1 MKVKIFN
8 RKMKKKLLVA
18 YLLIIVAILFV
29 VGHIFYINFAKGD
42 EYGLLVLS
50 QQDSRSITIPYKRG
64 DIVDRNGNVLATST
78 KVYNLI
84 LDPKAMLGG
93 KNNKTSEEKLNA
105 TLDALVTCFG
115 LNREE
120 VSARIHEKKDS
131 RYLVC
136 TKHLT
141 HEQVTP
147 FKEMMNDENSKIT
160 GVFFEDEYVRKYP
173 YSNLAATLIGYTN
186 SGDSG
191 SWGIEEYYN
200 DTLNGTDGRQFSYFN
215 SENVMENIIKDAEDG
230 RSIISSIDMNVQ
242 GIIEKKIAS
251 WKEQYHPENVAA
263 IVADPNTGEILGMS
277 CSKNN
282 YDLNNPRDLT
292 PFYTE
297 EDLQQ
302 VLENELQRYTEEEQA
317 ALTEDDKQ
325 LIILN
330 RVWRNYCISDSLE
343 AGSTIKPF
351 TVAAAIEEGAVS
363 KDQTFVC
370 DGAEAVA
377 DKVIHCH
384 KRDGHG
390 TVSLTQAIMQSCND
404 ALMQISFK
412 LGKDAFCK
420 YQSQFGFGL
429 KTGIDLPGEVSCA
442 SLIYTQDTMRD
453 IDLATNS
460 FGQNFN
466 VTMIQMVAGFSALIN
481 GGNYYQPTV
490 VKQIVNPDGTVVE
503 NMDKKLVK
511 NIVTQ
516 DTTDFLK
523 NALHETV
530 VAGTGKSAAVPG
542 YEVAGKTGTAQI
554 AGRRGEDA
562 YILSFMG
569 YAPFDNP
576 EVLCYV
582 IVDEPDVPDRSSSS
596 YASRLFSEIM
606 TEVLPYMGV
615 YSEIE
620 TIPETPQPEETTSEA
635 VEDDNQQEQN
645 EEEQPEENQETQNT
659 PEEIGDESYD
669 LPLYEGNID
678 ELYKENE

>member
-1 MKVKIFN
+1 MKTKIFN

-18 YLLIIVAILFV
+18 YMLILIALLFV
-29 VGHIFYINFAKGD
+29 VGHIIYISLAKGD

-64 DIVDRNGNVLATST
+64 DILDRNGNVLATST

-84 LDPKAMLGG
+84 LDPKAMLGDE
-93 KNNKTSEEKLNA
+93 NDETSVENLNA
-105 TLDALVTCFG
+105 TLDALVTYFG
-115 LNREE
+115 VNREE
-120 VSARIHEKKDS
+120 VSTRIHEKKDS
-131 RYLVC
+131 RYLVY

-147 FKEMMNDENSKIT
+147 FKEMMSDENSKIT

-215 SENVMENIIKDAEDG
+215 SENTMENIIKDAEDG
-230 RSIISSIDMNVQ
+230 CSIISSIDMNVQ
-242 GIIEKKIAS
+242 SIIEKKIAS
-251 WKEQYHPENVAA
+251 WNEQYHPVNVAA

-277 CSKNN
+277 SSKNN

-297 EDLQQ
+297 EELQQ
-302 VLENELQRYTEEEQA
+302 VLDNELMRYTEEEQA

-330 RVWRNYCISDSLE
+330 RVWRNYCISDSYE

-351 TVAAAIEEGAVS
+351 TVAAGLEEGAIS

-370 DGAEAVA
+370 DGSETVA
-377 DKVIHCH
+377 DRHIPCH
-384 KRDGHG
+384 KRAGHG
-390 TVSLTQAIMQSCND
+390 VVSVTQAIMQSCND
-404 ALMQISFK
+404 ALMQIAFK
-412 LGKDAFCK
+412 IGKDSFCK

-442 SLIYTQDTMRD
+442 SLIYTADNMRD

-466 VTMIQMVAGFSALIN
+466 VTMVQMVAGFSALIN

-490 VKQIVNPDGTVVE
+490 VRQIVNSDGTVVE
-503 NMDKKLVK
+503 NMEKKLVK
-511 NIVTQ
+511 NVVTQ
-516 DTTDFLK
+516 DTTDFLR

-530 VAGTGKSAAVPG
+530 VGGTGKTAAVAG

-554 AGRRGEDA
+554 AGKRDQEA

-569 YAPFDNP
+569 YAPYDNP
-576 EVLCYV
+576 EVVCYV
-582 IVDEPDVPDRSSSS
+582 IVDEPSVEDRSSSA

-620 TIPETPQPEETTSEA
+620 TIPETTPAGEG
-635 VEDDNQQEQN
+635 
-645 EEEQPEENQETQNT
+645 ENVTDTDGEPASDEGENVTDT
-659 PEEIGDESYD
+659 DGEPASDEGVHDESYD
-669 LPLYEGNID
+669 APYDGPLYGD
-678 ELYKENE
+678 E